1 MLWSKI
7 FGTLLCVSVSLASIQ
22 HYSHDGS
29 FTPDAVLT
37 VTRQN
42 ISIAGINKYATLV
55 NGSIPG
61 PPLRIPENVVFWVR
75 VYNNIEDDNLTMV
88 RSLKYHVFNLA

>member
-1 MLWSKI
+1 MLLPKI
-7 FGTLLCVSVSLASIQ
+7 IVFLLSCVGVSLASLQ
-22 HYSHDGS
+22 HYNHDDS

-42 ISIAGINKYATLV
+42 ISIAGINKYATMV

-61 PPLRIPENVVFWVR
+61 PALRIPENVVFWVR
-75 VYNNIEDDNLTMV
+75 VYNEIEDDNLTMV
-88 RSLKYHVFNLA
+88 NDCL

>member
-1 MLWSKI
+1 MAWTKI
-7 FGTLLCVSVSLASIQ
+7 LAILLYHSMSVIGVQ
-22 HYSHDGS
+22 HYNHDES

-42 ISIAGINKYATLV
+42 ISIAGVNKFATLV
-55 NGSIPG
+55 NDSIPG
-61 PPLRIPENVVFWVR
+61 PTLHLPENKVFWVR

-88 RSLKYHVFNLA
+88 